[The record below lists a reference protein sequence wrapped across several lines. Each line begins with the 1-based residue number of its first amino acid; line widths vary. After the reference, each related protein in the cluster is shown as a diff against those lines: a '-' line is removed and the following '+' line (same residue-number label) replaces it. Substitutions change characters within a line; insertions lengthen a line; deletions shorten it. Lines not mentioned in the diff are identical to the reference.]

1 MMSDELVETLTKV
14 MGIIAHRR
22 QGDEFLDDRWV
33 GEGEIDTGLI
43 ETDSTDSMGDG
54 ADDLESV
61 DDQR

>member
-1 MMSDELVETLTKV
+1 MSNELVETLTKV
-14 MGIIAHRR
+14 MGVVAHRG
-22 QGDEFLDDRWV
+22 QCDEFLDDRWV
-33 GEGEIDTGLI
+33 GKGEIDTGLI